1 MGDWPF
7 GTERLSILASRSVTE
22 DERVLIQRVLE
33 CSTGTEIV
41 GLRYANPTYGML
53 HPGALDE
60 APVCACF
67 SADNFV
73 LFTT

>member
-1 MGDWPF
+1 MSIVKD
-7 GTERLSILASRSVTE
+7 ERL
-22 DERVLIQRVLE
+22 LIQRVLE

-41 GLRYANPTYGML
+41 RLRFANLTYGML

-60 APVCACF
+60 APVCAYF

-73 LFTT
+73 LFTTQNKKSQEYCSDDQ